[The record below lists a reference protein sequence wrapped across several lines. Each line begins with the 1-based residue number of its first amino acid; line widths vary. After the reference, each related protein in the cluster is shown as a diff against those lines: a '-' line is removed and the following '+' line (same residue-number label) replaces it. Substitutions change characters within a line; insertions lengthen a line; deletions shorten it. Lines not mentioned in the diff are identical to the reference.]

1 MLSHFFR
8 NLPLQNIRILAGTN
22 KTVIL
27 KDNLIN
33 QWYLTLDIVFLTSI
47 TVVTT
52 DVEMLFRDFGQY
64 FSYNKLPTKS
74 NHALFANGRGVSFSK
89 VWTKHT
95 SYKKSLPSRR

>member
-74 NHALFANGRGVSFSK
+74 VTTPSSLTGGVWVFSK
-89 VWTKHT
+89 G
-95 SYKKSLPSRR
+95 LN